1 MKKDGGVTHEALR
14 QQLLRVNSLAGNWKT
29 RLQPYERK
37 RLGTICTASD
47 CSGYGSDLIA
57 YRLLG
62 LQGRARPVQMS
73 EIDPHKVVLH
83 EAVAKACGWDV
94 QPAMTSDMF
103 LRKPEEC
110 KRSDVYVAGFP
121 CPSFSKLG
129 KGQGIRDQRGFLTLK
144 GMEHI
149 ALTRPRVIVLEQV
162 SSILQKKH
170 EKVWNFILKTLRSLN
185 YDFVYKVM
193 NTRELAVPQ
202 SRPRVY
208 LLAVVQEVGQGT
220 LALPEKRSVP
230 VDLHHF
236 LRKDQVGTEI
246 LQLPRYEQLLGKELW
261 LKGFILD
268 VGASPRW
275 QHVVRNAAPCL
286 IKTRMAQ
293 QGYYIPKLRRRLLP
307 EEAAA
312 LQGVPAPV
320 FAAMTA
326 AAKDNN
332 IPLSAVAGSLG
343 DAMSVNVL
351 ASVLMRG
358 LNHAGL
364 AKFGPKQ
371 DYWRLVENGPSAAQ
385 LSDNLFLHGTPCASN
400 R

>member
-1 MKKDGGVTHEALR
+1 
-14 QQLLRVNSLAGNWKT
+14 
-29 RLQPYERK
+29 
-37 RLGTICTASD
+37 
-47 CSGYGSDLIA
+47 
-57 YRLLG
+57 
-62 LQGRARPVQMS
+62 
-73 EIDPHKVVLH
+73 
-83 EAVAKACGWDV
+83 
-94 QPAMTSDMF
+94 
-103 LRKPEEC
+103 
-110 KRSDVYVAGFP
+110 
-121 CPSFSKLG
+121 
-129 KGQGIRDQRGFLTLK
+129 
-144 GMEHI
+144 MEHI

-170 EKVWNFILKTLRSLN
+170 EKVWNFILKTLRSLSS
-185 YDFVYKVM
+185 DFVYNMM

-293 QGYYIPKLRRRLLP
+293 QGY
-307 EEAAA
+307 
-312 LQGVPAPV
+312 
-320 FAAMTA
+320 
-326 AAKDNN
+326 
-332 IPLSAVAGSLG
+332 
-343 DAMSVNVL
+343 
-351 ASVLMRG
+351 
-358 LNHAGL
+358 
-364 AKFGPKQ
+364 
-371 DYWRLVENGPSAAQ
+371 
-385 LSDNLFLHGTPCASN
+385 
-400 R
+400 